1 MSPAGDLRVNGER
14 LWQDLMAMAEIGAT
28 AGGGSGRLA
37 LTDLDRQ
44 ARDLFVGWAEAAG
57 CAVRIDT
64 LGNIFARRRGTEAEA
79 PPVIA
84 GSHLDTQPLGG
95 RFDGVYGVLAALEVL
110 RTLDENGIETKAPLD
125 AVCWTDEEGCRFETG
140 MVASGVFAGKYD
152 LDWALAITD
161 PDGVTIGEAL
171 NEIGYAGTEP
181 VGVVPVAA
189 YLEAHIEQGPVLE
202 TEGKTIGVVLGAQA
216 RRVLRLEVEG
226 TEGHAG
232 TVPMDRR
239 RDAALGAARMVD
251 AINRIALDN
260 MPGVIT
266 VADMRLRPNSRNTI
280 AGRAVF
286 VVDSRHPDG
295 ATLDAMRVAI
305 ESACGEIASAS
316 GLGLS
321 IEEKD
326 QSDAIAFD
334 ERCIAT
340 VRDAATALGFAHRDI
355 HSGAGHDACN
365 LALKVPTGMI
375 FVPCEDGISHNE
387 TENAKPEDLEAGAN
401 VLLHAMLAWAE

>member
-1 MSPAGDLRVNGER
+1 MNRVGELRVDGDR
-14 LWQDLMAMAEIGAT
+14 LWRDLMAMAEIGAT
-28 AGGGSGRLA
+28 PGGGSGRIA
-37 LTDLDRQ
+37 LTDLDCQ
-44 ARDLFVGWAEAAG
+44 ARDLFVSLAEAAG
-57 CAVRIDT
+57 CAVRIDK
-64 LGNIFARRRGTEAEA
+64 LGNIFARRRGTEADA

-95 RFDGVYGVLAALEVL
+95 RFDGVYGVLAALEIL
-110 RTLDENGIETKAPLD
+110 RTLDENGIETKAPFD

-152 LDWALAITD
+152 LDWALAIAD

-171 NEIGYAGTEP
+171 KEIGYAGIEP
-181 VGVVPVAA
+181 VGGIPVAA
-189 YLEAHIEQGPVLE
+189 YFEAHIEQGPILE
-202 TEGKTIGVVLGAQA
+202 AEGKTIGVVLGAQA

-226 TEGHAG
+226 AEGHAG

-251 AINRIALDN
+251 AINKIALDN

-280 AGRAVF
+280 AGGAVF
-286 VVDSRHPDG
+286 IVDSRHPDG
-295 ATLDAMRVAI
+295 ATLDDMRVAI
-305 ESACGEIASAS
+305 EAACEEIASAAR
-316 GLGLS
+316 LGLS

-334 ERCIAT
+334 ERCIASI
-340 VRDAATALGFAHRDI
+340 RDAATALGFAHRDL

-387 TENAKPEDLEAGAN
+387 TENAKPEDLAAGAN
-401 VLLHAMLAWAE
+401 VLLHAMFAWAE

>member
-1 MSPAGDLRVNGER
+1 MSHIGELRINGDR

-28 AGGGSGRLA
+28 SGGGSGRLA
-37 LTDLDRQ
+37 LSDLDRQ
-44 ARDLFVGWAEAAG
+44 ARDLFVGWAEASG
-57 CAVRIDT
+57 LAVRIDK
-64 LGNIFARRRGTEAEA
+64 LGNIFARRAGAEADA

-95 RFDGVYGVLAALEVL
+95 RFDGVFGVLAALEVL
-110 RTLDENGIETKAPLD
+110 RTLGENSIETKGPLD

-152 LDWALAITD
+152 LDWALAVAD
-161 PDGVTIGEAL
+161 PDGLTMGEAL
-171 NEIGYAGTEP
+171 KKIGYAGAEP
-181 VGVVPVAA
+181 VGGIPVAA
-189 YLEAHIEQGPVLE
+189 YFEAHIEQGPILE
-202 TEGKTIGVVLGAQA
+202 AEGKTIGVVLGAQA
-216 RRVLRLEVEG
+216 RRVLRVEVEG

-251 AINRIALDN
+251 AINKIALEN
-260 MPGVIT
+260 MPGVLT

-280 AGRAVF
+280 AGGAVF
-286 VVDSRHPDG
+286 LVDSRHPDG
-295 ATLDAMRVAI
+295 ATLDAIGVAI
-305 ESACGEIASAS
+305 EAACGKIASAA

-326 QSDAIAFD
+326 QSDACAFD
-334 ERCIAT
+334 ERCITT
-340 VRDAATALGFAHRDI
+340 VRDAATALGLAHRDI

-365 LALKVPTGMI
+365 LALKAPTGMI
-375 FVPCEDGISHNE
+375 FVPCENGISHNE
-387 TENAKPEDLEAGAN
+387 NENAKPEDLAAGAN
-401 VLLHAMLAWAE
+401 VLLHAMLAWTE